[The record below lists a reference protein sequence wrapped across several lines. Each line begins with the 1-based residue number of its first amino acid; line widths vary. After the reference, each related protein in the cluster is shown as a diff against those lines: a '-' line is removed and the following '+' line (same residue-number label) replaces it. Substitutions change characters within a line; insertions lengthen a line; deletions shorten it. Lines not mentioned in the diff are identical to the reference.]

1 MTCPAARLIAA
12 ALYFM
17 EHKPLPFATFLQ
29 TPARTE
35 ALEKE
40 ARRHGCEHNLFVSTL
55 GYALPHLWH
64 KLHLNTSIFPQ
75 LAAFQNKVAY
85 ISSWRTALGEH
96 TDGALTCRGPALHR
110 WEFAWC

>member
-12 ALYFM
+12 ALCFL

-35 ALEKE
+35 APEEE
-40 ARRHGCEHNLFVSTL
+40 ARRRGCQHDLSVSTL

-64 KLHLNTSIFPQ
+64 KLHLNTFIFPQ
-75 LAAFQNKVAY
+75 LAAFQNQEAY
-85 ISSWRTALGEH
+85 ISSWRTALREH
-96 TDGALTCRGPALHR
+96 TDGLLPRRGPALQR